1 MQTYRW
7 GAMEM
12 VQVDETRAE
21 RAAESDPVRIARVM
35 ALRKAISE
43 GSYQVSAFDVADRML
58 ESLLWP

>member
-1 MQTYRW
+1 
-7 GAMEM
+7 MEM